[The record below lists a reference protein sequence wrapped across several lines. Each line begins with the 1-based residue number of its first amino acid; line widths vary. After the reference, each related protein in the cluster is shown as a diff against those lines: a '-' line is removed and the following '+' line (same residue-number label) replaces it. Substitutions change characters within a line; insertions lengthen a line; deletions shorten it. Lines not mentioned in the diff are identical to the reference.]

1 VSSGE
6 ISTGSETGEFLD
18 SSFEVFDLLLEFGC
32 LCRVDSRKLIFEPLE
47 ARFFDL
53 FVDIGFVDVLAFVDL
68 VEIRLR
74 EAGDFECLVDF
85 GGVDGGDT
93 LAVDALVF
101 KSFEDG
107 LVVFEPSIASTGT
120 LNRAILPMDGLVV
133 VEAIKEKTRNGA
145 GSCSY
150 TCSTT
155 DLDELSE
162 VSRPLTP
169 KWTVKTSTRSTS
181 DLTATT

>member
-1 VSSGE
+1 
-6 ISTGSETGEFLD
+6 
-18 SSFEVFDLLLEFGC
+18 
-32 LCRVDSRKLIFEPLE
+32 
-47 ARFFDL
+47 
-53 FVDIGFVDVLAFVDL
+53 
-68 VEIRLR
+68 
-74 EAGDFECLVDF
+74 
-85 GGVDGGDT
+85 
-93 LAVDALVF
+93 LVF